1 MLLKRGFPVV
11 DADQIARDVLAPG
24 ESAFKRILERFGS
37 DILYPDGTIDRRA
50 LGRLVFD
57 DDAARADLNAIVH
70 PAIARRSAITFVE
83 WSTAG
88 HPLGFYDAALLF
100 ETGSYKNFPL
110 VLVVAAPVALQLQR
124 LAVRDPDLSER
135 DARARIDAQMPL
147 EEKVAK
153 ADIVIRNDADLASL
167 EERVEIAL
175 VEIHDRLSLS
185 YPGTRD
191 G

>member
-1 MLLKRGFPVV
+1 
-11 DADQIARDVLAPG
+11 
-24 ESAFKRILERFGS
+24 
-37 DILYPDGTIDRRA
+37 
-50 LGRLVFD
+50 
-57 DDAARADLNAIVH
+57 
-70 PAIARRSAITFVE
+70 
-83 WSTAG
+83 
-88 HPLGFYDAALLF
+88 LGFYDAALLF